1 MYSPTFSTRTES
13 SSRTT
18 SSTTKTPPLEMGLN
32 KLNNNRNNG
41 SNNNVSD
48 ATNMEHLYL
57 MPVTDIHGLMTD
69 KDDISLD
76 IFKMYNKKYLP
87 QEHQQQHQRI
97 SNLAWRISSNKSK
110 VNKPT
115 RRSSSQSSAS
125 SIPLPTSGL
134 ASSAPPNKLT
144 VRNNSITKSLNQTL
158 LNDSSLDEF
167 DYVAHIRKISQE
179 EYSQQS
185 SKLSPNNNNNMGGNN
200 NNNNNKNN
208 TNFLS
213 SYISSLESTL
223 KQQQLQ
229 QQSQPPSQPQ
239 PQSLAPVLQ
248 SGQPKKVLQCT
259 NCQTRTTPLWRK
271 ANNGDLLCNACGL
284 FYKLHGVLRP
294 INGDKKRKYTKRN
307 DKMILTDNTNI
318 FAGLSQ
324 QNHGSSQ
331 DIAKL
336 QPSLHGFVSQNEQPW
351 GFDDGAIPDL
361 NSFDALVGSNINANN
376 TSNNTTNANI
386 NNNTDNNVDE
396 IDKLLNMNIF
406 QTDFSLNNN
415 NHHQHHDELDL
426 LDPNGLPPGGGHFNN
441 DPDRQNHTT
450 TNDSNDN
457 STTNNSWN
465 WLDFSPAA

>member
-48 ATNMEHLYL
+48 ATNMEHSYS

-76 IFKMYNKKYLP
+76 IFKMYNK
-87 QEHQQQHQRI
+87 
-97 SNLAWRISSNKSK
+97 NSNKSK

-134 ASSAPPNKLT
+134 ASSAPPNKST

-223 KQQQLQ
+223 KQQQSQ

-239 PQSLAPVLQ
+239 PQSSAPVSQ

-307 DKMILTDNTNI
+307 DKMISTDNTNI

-331 DIAKL
+331 DIAKS
-336 QPSLHGFVSQNEQPW
+336 QPSLHSFVSQNEQPW
-351 GFDDGAIPDL
+351 GFDNGAIPDF

-376 TSNNTTNANI
+376 TSNNTTNANTTI
-386 NNNTDNNVDE
+386 TS
-396 IDKLLNMNIF
+396 IIMLMKL
-406 QTDFSLNNN
+406 TSY
-415 NHHQHHDELDL
+415 
-426 LDPNGLPPGGGHFNN
+426 
-441 DPDRQNHTT
+441 
-450 TNDSNDN
+450 
-457 STTNNSWN
+457 
-465 WLDFSPAA
+465 